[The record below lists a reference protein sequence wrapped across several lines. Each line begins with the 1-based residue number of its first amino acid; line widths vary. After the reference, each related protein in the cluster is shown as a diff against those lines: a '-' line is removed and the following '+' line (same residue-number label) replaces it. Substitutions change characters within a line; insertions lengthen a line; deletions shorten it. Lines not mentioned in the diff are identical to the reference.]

1 MPVFAYTLANAVH
14 PSAAPPQTAMGFIL
28 VIILIALLFDFLN
41 GFHDAANSIATIVST
56 RVLTPMQAVIWAA
69 AFNFIA
75 AFLFGTKVA
84 GTISADLLD
93 TRLLNGD
100 VLVIL
105 AALLGAIIWN
115 IITWLLALPTSSS
128 HALISGYAGAAIAKV
143 GFHVIKPAGW
153 EWVLIW
159 IVLSPLIGM
168 ILGGLN
174 MIIVAW
180 SFRRSTP
187 NKVDGLFRRLQLIS
201 AGAYSL
207 MHGGNDA
214 QKTMGIIV
222 ALLVLAGR
230 SHAAFASHHILWHKH
245 EIALWIIMA
254 CNGAIALGTL
264 FGGWRI
270 VKTMG
275 SGITRLSPVGG
286 FCAEAAAATTIGIAT
301 FSGIPIST
309 THAITG
315 SILGVGTTRG
325 VRSVRWI
332 WGQRIVIAWI
342 LTLPCAAF
350 LSAIAYLVARYV
362 THL

>member
-1 MPVFAYTLANAVH
+1 MISCVFPLASASA
-14 PSAAPPQTAMGFIL
+14 PSAAPALGVVIFIIF
-28 VIILIALLFDFLN
+28 VALIFDFLN
-41 GFHDAANSIATIVST
+41 GFHDAANSIATVVST
-56 RVLTPMQAVIWAA
+56 RVLTPGAAVMWAA
-69 AFNFIA
+69 FFNFAA

-84 GTISADLLD
+84 DAISGSLLHTD
-93 TRLLNGD
+93 KLQGD
-100 VLVIL
+100 VSVIL
-105 AALLGAIIWN
+105 AGLTGAIVWN
-115 IITWLLALPTSSS
+115 IITWILSLPTSSS

-143 GFHVIKPAGW
+143 GFSVIKVSGW
-153 EWVLIW
+153 VPVLEW

-174 MIIVAW
+174 MIVVSW
-180 SFRRSTP
+180 LFRRATP
-187 NKVDGLFRRLQLIS
+187 HRVDTLFRRLQLVS

-230 SHAAFASHHILWHKH
+230 GSIAHNSHQILWHKH
-245 EIALWIIMA
+245 EIALWIILL
-254 CNGAIALGTL
+254 CNGAIALGTM

-275 SGITRLSPVGG
+275 SGITRLAPVGG
-286 FCAEAAAATTIGIAT
+286 FCAEAAAATTIFMAT
-301 FSGIPIST
+301 FSGVPIST

-315 SILGVGTTRG
+315 SILGVGTTHG

-332 WGQRIVIAWI
+332 WGQRIVLAWI
-342 LTLPCAAF
+342 LTLPCAAAMSALAYF
-350 LSAIAYLVARYV
+350 LIQLAVGMR
-362 THL
+362 